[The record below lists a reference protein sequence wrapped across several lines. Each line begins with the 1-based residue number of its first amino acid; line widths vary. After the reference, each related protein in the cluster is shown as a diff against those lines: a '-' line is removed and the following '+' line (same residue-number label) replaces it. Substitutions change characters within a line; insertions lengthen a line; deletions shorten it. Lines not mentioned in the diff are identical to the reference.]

1 MPFSTAILLSLTIPI
16 ILILHRFSHYI
27 DIHLHLRHIPNATP
41 LAHLI
46 PSSFSAVF
54 LTPRTRTP
62 LSHPHRSSLLHAAH
76 QRAPLLR
83 AGPRTLSFSTPS
95 AAAAIYGHAT
105 PCAKGPLYTALSP
118 GHTNVLHAVDRG
130 VHAAKRRRLAHGF
143 SLRKAEQSWEA
154 KVRGKVEAVV
164 RALDVRAG
172 GAVDFAQ
179 WANLFT
185 VEAVADLVGSW
196 RLGCLERGDDEVALG
211 DRKLK
216 YIASMRAGN
225 RATAHAILWVPEWFG
240 VVKPVLSVVSS
251 FYRRQWREGKGYGEL
266 IKMLVKERIE
276 RAERGEVLDDMFRF
290 MLEDKDGKPLGLDVE
305 ELEAEVGVMCKFC
318 PQISPLREALV
329 NRSSS

>member
-16 ILILHRFSHYI
+16 ILILHRFSNYI
-27 DIHLHLRHIPNATP
+27 NTHLHLRHIPNATP

-46 PSSFSAVF
+46 PSSFSAIF
-54 LTPRTRTP
+54 LTPRTHTP

-76 QRAPLLR
+76 QRAPILR
-83 AGPRTLSFSTPS
+83 TGPRSLSFSTPS

-130 VHAAKRRRLAHGF
+130 VHATKRRRLAHGF

-154 KVRGKVEAVV
+154 KVRGKVAGVV
-164 RALDVRAG
+164 RALDARAG
-172 GAVDFAQ
+172 GAVDFAR
-179 WANLFT
+179 WVNLFT

-211 DRKLK
+211 DRKLR
-216 YIASMRAGN
+216 YITSMRAGN

-251 FYRRQWREGKGYGEL
+251 FYRRQWREGQGYGEL

-290 MLEDKDGKPLGLDVE
+290 MLEDKGGKPLGLDVE

-318 PQISPLREALV
+318 PQISPPS
-329 NRSSS
+329 RSTR